1 MARSFKKTTIFVVGY
16 HHVLLREQ
24 LNQEFCF
31 VFENARRP
39 RDKEAQSKAEPGTFY
54 IKTYSKKK
62 KKEKVITLKIES
74 TLLLNQR
81 IINLFLIKM

>member
-1 MARSFKKTTIFVVGY
+1 MGRSFKKTTTFVVGY

-39 RDKEAQSKAEPGTFY
+39 RDKEAQSKAESGTFY
-54 IKTYSKKK
+54 KEIKASVGRECAKTS
-62 KKEKVITLKIES
+62 S
-74 TLLLNQR
+74 GN
-81 IINLFLIKM
+81 